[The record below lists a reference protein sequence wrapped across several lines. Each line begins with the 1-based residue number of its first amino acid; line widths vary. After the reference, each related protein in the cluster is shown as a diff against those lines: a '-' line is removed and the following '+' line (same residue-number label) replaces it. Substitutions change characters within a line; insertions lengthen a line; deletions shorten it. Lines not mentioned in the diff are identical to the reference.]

1 MDRATGLMNK
11 EHFLDSVFEGRG
23 LQMGMYERIV
33 WDGWKEEATTRYDRI
48 GVDVPVW
55 LYPPPE
61 VQPGDE
67 KDEREQLR
75 PDYRI
80 DAVGGND
87 GFVDIIEVKEV
98 GNLTAIG
105 QLLVYELLFRRSY
118 WGFKGVRKVLLAA
131 WIPDPIAFACKHL
144 GIEAEE
150 AGPGVL
156 GAIKA
161 KREASRADPDRPVS
175 EVPGGGG
182 VNTLDR

>member
-1 MDRATGLMNK
+1 MNK